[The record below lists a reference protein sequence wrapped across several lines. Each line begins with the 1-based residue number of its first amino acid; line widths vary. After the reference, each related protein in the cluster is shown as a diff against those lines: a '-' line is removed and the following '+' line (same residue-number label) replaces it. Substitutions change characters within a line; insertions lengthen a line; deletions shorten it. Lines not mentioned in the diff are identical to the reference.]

1 MSSDRLDGVEA
12 RYCEAGAD
20 GSVTCT
26 LCPHRCRLTEGR
38 RGLCRSREV
47 RDGRL
52 VSLAYGRVCA
62 LHVDP
67 VEKKPLLHFHPGEMC
82 LSLAAAGCNL
92 SCRNCQNWSISQV
105 RPEEVEST
113 FIVPGMLPELA
124 RRTSCRIV
132 AYTYTEPLRPDMS
145 MRGRWMTCC
154 RISTRRIS
162 I

>member
-1 MSSDRLDGVEA
+1 MSSDLQRGVGA

-47 RDGRL
+47 RDGRF

-82 LSLAAAGCNL
+82 LPQAATSPAATARTGAFPRCAPRRWRAVSL
-92 SCRNCQNWSISQV
+92 
-105 RPEEVEST
+105 P
-113 FIVPGMLPELA
+113 PG
-124 RRTSCRIV
+124 
-132 AYTYTEPLRPDMS
+132 
-145 MRGRWMTCC
+145 CC
-154 RISTRRIS
+154 RS
-162 I
+162 

>member
-1 MSSDRLDGVEA
+1 MSSDLQRGVEA

-82 LSLAAAGCNL
+82 LSLAAG
-92 SCRNCQNWSISQV
+92 
-105 RPEEVEST
+105 
-113 FIVPGMLPELA
+113 
-124 RRTSCRIV
+124 
-132 AYTYTEPLRPDMS
+132 
-145 MRGRWMTCC
+145 
-154 RISTRRIS
+154 
-162 I
+162 